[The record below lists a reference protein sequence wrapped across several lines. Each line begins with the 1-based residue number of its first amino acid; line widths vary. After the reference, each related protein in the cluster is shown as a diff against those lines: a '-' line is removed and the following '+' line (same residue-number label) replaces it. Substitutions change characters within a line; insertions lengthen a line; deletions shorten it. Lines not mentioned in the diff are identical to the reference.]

1 MTTTT
6 TAMMTTTTMMMV
18 MLKMFLMINCS
29 PISTFPNDSE
39 ARLVDRINMF
49 LLESIIVDHDGGDD
63 EEYDGGDGLNDDDDD
78 NLPDIDENDVQTFL
92 GKQPPKKAAH
102 CTWCSSWCSSSSSQ

>member
-1 MTTTT
+1 
-6 TAMMTTTTMMMV
+6 
-18 MLKMFLMINCS
+18 MILRPDLLIVSTCS
-29 PISTFPNDSE
+29 CWKI
-39 ARLVDRINMF
+39 VG
-49 LLESIIVDHDGGDD
+49 IVDHNGGDD
-63 EEYDGGDGLNDDDDD
+63 VDDDGGDGLNDDDDGD